1 MATINQAAY
10 NATAGTMT
18 TDLASAYGTLKPQNS
33 SVLWWKY
40 GYFCPLNAIKAIGL
54 TRNVAGPAAQHFE
67 GGHPV
72 PNWIVGSVVTA
83 PAVAGDAI
91 VLAVS
96 SQNVSGQ
103 NTVYPSVGER
113 FRLVNGQEAY
123 ITAVTLVSTTWRVT
137 AIPMDVTV
145 TLQATA
151 GDSMWMIDQL
161 SPEGSQSPNNSKV
174 IPKQLLSYPLQI
186 IRNDTQITG
195 SGELTEL
202 WTTTDQLGNKISTY
216 YEQTLILEWN
226 QTTKMSNAV
235 FWGQPNNNSAN
246 IAGNAM
252 YGMDYTISSGGYT
265 HLYPN
270 GNFTLTDLATLA
282 RVSQKRSAGNE
293 FFGIAGPDFMFATQN
308 GLQGVFA
315 QNPIVFQSGSVSSSS
330 SYAKNFVSNED
341 ELKDEMGIVVNI
353 RHVAWGGVSF
363 DWVGVQQF
371 GQEQTGGANGRTES
385 AYCFFIPMSKSANLK
400 GDFQSRFALTSRTFE
415 GKNREMLMWSY
426 GGASALNKNG
436 YDGQIIECLS
446 ETGTEYQ
453 DIEKFIICK
462 PF

>member
-1 MATINQAAY
+1 MATY
-10 NATAGTMT
+10 NAVAGTMT
-18 TDLASAYGTLKPQNS
+18 TDLLSAYGTLKPQNS

-40 GYFCPLNAIKAIGL
+40 GYFCPINAIKSIGL
-54 TRNVAGPAAQHFE
+54 TRQVAGPAAQHFE

-83 PAVAGDAI
+83 PAVAGDPI
-91 VLAVS
+91 VLGVS
-96 SQNVSGQ
+96 AQNVSAQ
-103 NTVYPSVGER
+103 NTVYPSQGER

-123 ITAVTLVSTTWRVT
+123 ITSVTLVGGTWRVT
-137 AIPMDVTV
+137 AIPMDSTV
-145 TLQATA
+145 TLSAAA
-151 GDSMWMIDQL
+151 GQSMWMIDQL
-161 SPEGSQSPNNSKV
+161 SAEGSQSPNNSKV

-186 IRNDTQITG
+186 VRNNTQLTG

-202 WTTTDQLGNKISTY
+202 WTTTDQFGNKISAY
-216 YEQTLILEWN
+216 YEQTLNLEWN
-226 QTTKMSNAV
+226 QTTKISNSV
-235 FWGQPNNNSAN
+235 FWGQPNAN
-246 IAGNAM
+246 TSNITGNAM

-270 GNFTLTDLATLA
+270 NNFTLTDLATLA

-330 SYAKNFVSNED
+330 SYAKNFVSNMD

-353 RHVAWGGVSF
+353 RHVGYGGVNF

-371 GQEQTGGANGRTES
+371 GQEQTGGAAGRNES
-385 AYCFFIPMSKSANLK
+385 SFCFFIPMSKSANLK
-400 GDFQSRFALTSRTFE
+400 GDFTSRFSLTSRSYE

-426 GGASALNKNG
+426 GGSAAQNKNG
-436 YDGQIIECLS
+436 YDGQIIEALS
-446 ETGTEYQ
+446 EIGTEYQ